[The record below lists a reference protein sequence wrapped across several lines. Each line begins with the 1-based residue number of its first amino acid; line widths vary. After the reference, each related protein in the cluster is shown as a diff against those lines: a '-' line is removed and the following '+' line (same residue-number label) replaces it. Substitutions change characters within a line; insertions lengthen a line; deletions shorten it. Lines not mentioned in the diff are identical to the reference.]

1 MGDLKLVWSN
11 TALAADIAIESNDLA
26 TDEGLETA
34 VLLSLFLDRRADDGD
49 VLPDGET
56 DRRGW
61 WADAFPVANGD
72 RIGSRLWMLAR
83 ARQPDA
89 AATRAE
95 EYAREALA
103 WLVDD
108 RIAERVEVNIEIIN
122 TTGLGVDVVIYRPR
136 NPDPVRYRFD
146 GVWQEA

>member
-11 TALAADIAIESNDLA
+11 TTLAADVAIESNDLA

-72 RIGSRLWMLAR
+72 RFGSRLWILAR
-83 ARQPDA
+83 AKPTQETALRV
-89 AATRAE
+89 E

-103 WLVDD
+103 WLKDD
-108 RIAERVEVNIEIIN
+108 LVAERIDVSAELSESKM
-122 TTGLGVDVVIYRPR
+122 LGIDVIIYRPR
-136 NPDPVRYRFD
+136 NPDPVRYRFG